1 MDKGLEDLR
10 VQIQDLRERVL
21 VSQVQLVSHEEFMS
35 FQDNV
40 ISMLA
45 SMESRMEA
53 LAIRIE
59 TPD

>member
-53 LAIRIE
+53 LAICME